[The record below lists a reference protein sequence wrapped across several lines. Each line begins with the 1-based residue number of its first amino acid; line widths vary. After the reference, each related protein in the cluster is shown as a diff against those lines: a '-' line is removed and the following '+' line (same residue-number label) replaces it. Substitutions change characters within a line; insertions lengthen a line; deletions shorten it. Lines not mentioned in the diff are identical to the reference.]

1 MKVEQLANNQIVLT
15 SPNGV
20 QTFVSY
26 GKTIATKSNNGVVRL
41 DETYWNYSYTTSK
54 YRNKFLGEKLNDTRK
69 KIEKG
74 EYKLTNLN

>member
-15 SPNGV
+15 SPNDV

-26 GKTIATKSNNGVVRL
+26 GKTIAIKTKNSVTL
-41 DETYWNYSYTTSK
+41 DETYWNYSNTTSK
-54 YRNKFLGEKLNDTRK
+54 YRNKFLGEKLADTRK

-74 EYKLTNLN
+74 EYKLTNLNQ